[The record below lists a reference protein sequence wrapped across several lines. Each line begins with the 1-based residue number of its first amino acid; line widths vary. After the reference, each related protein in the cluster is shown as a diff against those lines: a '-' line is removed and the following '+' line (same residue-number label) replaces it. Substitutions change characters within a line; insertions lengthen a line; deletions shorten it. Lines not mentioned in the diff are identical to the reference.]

1 MIEYWDKIIFDSF
14 LLTNK
19 EEFNEYIFELN
30 NQTNMTSLAIDIEV
44 NETIYEIVINETNNE
59 TEKINIIIN
68 NYLRPFVFFEEET
81 YKGYVIYLIL
91 NFAYLY
97 NYSVIF
103 NNEK

>member
-68 NYLRPFVFFEEET
+68 NYLRPLVFFEEET